1 VFPWRLVAKE
11 IMISVPSKYPSLVAI
26 NCQVNAFSWRL
37 KATKLIHF
45 LGGHQPPS
53 KVIFLAGGTF
63 SWRFDNFSGALLFL
77 AAKPPSK

>member
-1 VFPWRLVAKE
+1 ME
-11 IMISVPSKYPSLVAI
+11 IMIFVPSKYPSLAAI

-37 KATKLIHF
+37 KAAKLIHF